1 MTTNYRLRSFAI
13 AMTCILVFGTTMLP
27 TTGASAQDTSNE
39 RACAADMGKDGPCA
53 SVKAGGG
60 RIRECL
66 RDHLADLSKPCQE
79 ALLKAAIVK
88 KACAA
93 DLKEECACTK
103 PGAGRLKECMK
114 SNIADVSAP
123 CKATLARAAAGEN

>member
-1 MTTNYRLRSFAI
+1 MTTAYSLRSLAI
-13 AMTCILVFGTTMLP
+13 PMTCILVFGATLIP
-27 TTGASAQDTSNE
+27 TTGAAAQDTSSE

-93 DLKEECACTK
+93 DLK
-103 PGAGRLKECMK
+103 R
-114 SNIADVSAP
+114 N
-123 CKATLARAAAGEN
+123 ARAPSPEPAASRSA